1 MPDFLAEGSL
11 ALVFA
16 ALLAAGMGL
25 PVNEDTVILATGAMA
40 DRDIVP
46 MPWALIVCYVGV
58 LCGDFI
64 LFSAGRHLGPRML
77 KIKFFQR
84 ILPEERRQKTELMF
98 ARRGPIAVFISRFL
112 IGFRIPG
119 FATAGLLGM
128 SPWRFLFWD
137 ALGAAIT
144 APLVFG
150 AGYFFSNRLDEIE
163 GGLAAAADWVLVAVI
178 VGALVAFG
186 VWYMRRRSADR
197 SPQIQTESDDANDD
211 PS

>member
-1 MPDFLAEGSL
+1 MPEFLAEGSL

-16 ALLAAGMGL
+16 ALIAAGMGL

-40 DRDIVP
+40 DRGIVP
-46 MPWALIVCYVGV
+46 LPWALVVCYFGV

-77 KIKFFQR
+77 KIKFFQKL
-84 ILPEERRQKTELMF
+84 LPEERLQKTELMF
-98 ARRGPIAVFISRFL
+98 ARRGPFAVFISRFL

-137 ALGAAIT
+137 GLGAAIT

-150 AGYFFSNRLDEIE
+150 LGYFFSSRLDQIE
-163 GGLAAAADWVLVAVI
+163 EGFGAAANWVLAGVIAAVI
-178 VGALVAFG
+178 IAGIIWTL
-186 VWYMRRRSADR
+186 RRRSATDEVTSEDD
-197 SPQIQTESDDANDD
+197 SP
-211 PS
+211 